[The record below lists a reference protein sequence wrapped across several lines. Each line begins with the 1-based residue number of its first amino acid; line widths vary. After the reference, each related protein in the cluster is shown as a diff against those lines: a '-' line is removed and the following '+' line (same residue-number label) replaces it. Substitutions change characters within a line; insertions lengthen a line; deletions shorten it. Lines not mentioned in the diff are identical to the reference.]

1 MDLTAANGTRIAY
14 SGWTEIEV
22 RLISSKEKDPSVMV
36 PFLVT
41 NDSLEY
47 PILGY
52 NVIEELIK
60 PINTFDIQS
69 AHINTV
75 QASFQGFDEE
85 VLLELV
91 RLMQTARANELC
103 TIKSPKK
110 DLVIPAKKTCKVNC
124 LANTGPVEETT
135 LVLFEPDELTPWP
148 DGLSVHET
156 VTTVKQ
162 GSTSQVK
169 IDVTNTTN
177 HDIVVRKHTVLE
189 SLQLIKSITP
199 VEVKLAEKSSK
210 EKERT
215 VTATQSQVNA
225 MVKGTRERDNTN
237 DDQFLPEVDLSGL
250 TERQRQVVA
259 NMLKEEC
266 HSFAR
271 NDEDIGYIKDL
282 ELEINLTTN
291 EPVQKN
297 YVSVPRP
304 LYPEVKQYIEDLL
317 NNEFIRESKSAY
329 SSPVVCIRK
338 KDGTLRLCVDYRE
351 LNRKTVPDRH
361 PIPRV
366 QETLDSLG
374 GNAWFSVL
382 DQGRAYHQ
390 GFVKPSCRPF
400 VTPWGLYE

>member
-1 MDLTAANGTRIAY
+1 
-14 SGWTEIEV
+14 
-22 RLISSKEKDPSVMV
+22 MV

-41 NDSLEY
+41 NNSLEY

-60 PINTFDIQS
+60 PMNTSDIQS
-69 AHINTV
+69 AHIATV
-75 QASFQGFDEE
+75 QASFQGFDEK

-91 RLMQTARANELC
+91 RLIQTARANELC

-110 DLVIPAKKTCKVNC
+110 DFVIPAKKTFKVNC
-124 LANTGPVEETT
+124 RANTGPVEKTT
-135 LVLFEPDELTPWP
+135 LVLFEPDELTPCP

-177 HDIVVRKHTVLE
+177 HDIVVRKHTVLG

-225 MVKGTRERDNTN
+225 MAKETRERDNTN
-237 DDQFLPEVDLSGL
+237 DDQFLPEVDLSAL
-250 TERQRQVVA
+250 TERQRQVVT

-329 SSPVVCIRK
+329 SSPVVDTAEIEMEE
-338 KDGTLRLCVDYRE
+338 TSE
-351 LNRKTVPDRH
+351 
-361 PIPRV
+361 RV
-366 QETLDSLG
+366 LEEITS
-374 GNAWFSVL
+374 S
-382 DQGRAYHQ
+382 
-390 GFVKPSCRPF
+390 VKPSGPSSSSEELTMLFDEDALHMNIAIDLLKMMTYR
-400 VTPWGLYE
+400 WKINL